1 MDRQYHHFRSSKD
14 RNSSSFNSKHYVSHS
29 GRSNFSYD
37 RYYKGDTYHSSSS
50 SFRKSQDKSLMAGQN
65 LRTPKWDLSRLHPI
79 KKSLYQEHPLVT
91 SRDESIIE
99 EQRKEFKILTQGHI
113 MLKPIRNFAESNLPD
128 TLVKILTHKFSGPTP
143 IQSQAWPLALSGLD
157 LVGIARTGSGKT
169 LAYLLPGLIHI
180 KAQVLIVN
188 HEPIFLVLT
197 PTRELALQ
205 VQAVC
210 LEYAALLQLNSC
222 CIYGGSP
229 KGNQIRELE
238 RGSDIVVATPGRLLD
253 LLEMR
258 KIYLDKVSFCVL
270 DEADRMLD
278 MGFEPQIRKIMEQ
291 LRPDK
296 QMLMWSATWPKDVK
310 SLAED
315 FLTNYVQI
323 YIGSIELSANH
334 NISQN
339 FEFCEE
345 PEKSTKLLELLNRLM
360 RDKQRKTIV
369 FCETKRKVKSITL
382 WLQRVGFYVDCIHGD
397 KEQFSRENVLSAFRQ
412 GKILILVATDVA
424 SRGLDIAGIQNII
437 NLDFPNVAEDYIHRI
452 GRTARADN
460 SGFAYTFF
468 TSQNYKHSNELI
480 RILREANQNI
490 PPKLYEIN
498 KDFRPFSRKRFR
510 DFENPAV
517 KHSRYSNQY
526 NKFTKGD
533 LGAKP
538 TLPSQQNYNMP
549 HRNVIDSSQD
559 LFNTTYSE
567 TISKSYQPLS
577 NPSVQLPV
585 SMSFQHPPNPSL
597 QLSSNTSI
605 QVPLQENL
613 NQNPEWNVRMNLDA
627 SFIPPVF
634 QNDIITGLQTS
645 FPVERNSY
653 RLEGNIHPSQ
663 FNLPQNISNNRNY
676 H

>member
-1 MDRQYHHFRSSKD
+1 MDRHYHHFRNLKD
-14 RNSSSFNSKHYVSHS
+14 RNLSNYSKQYGPHP
-29 GRSNFSYD
+29 GRQNFSFE
-37 RYYKGDTYHSSSS
+37 RSYKGDLYHSSST
-50 SFRKSQDKSLMAGQN
+50 FRKSKDKSLIAGQS
-65 LRTPKWDLSRLHPI
+65 LRPPKWDFSRLHPI
-79 KKSLYQEHPLVT
+79 RKSLYQEHPLVT
-91 SRDESIIE
+91 SRDDAIIDK
-99 EQRKEFKILTQGHI
+99 QRKDLKILIQGHI
-113 MLKPIRNFAESNLPD
+113 MLKPIRNFAESSLPD
-128 TLVKILTHKFSGPTP
+128 SLIKTLTTQFSGPTP

-180 KAQVLIVN
+180 KAQTLIVN

-210 LEYAALLQLNSC
+210 LEYAALLQLNSS
-222 CIYGGSP
+222 CIYGGSS

-278 MGFEPQIRKIMEQ
+278 MGFEPQIRKIIEQ

-310 SLAED
+310 GLAED
-315 FLTNYVQI
+315 FLKDYVQI
-323 YIGSIELSANH
+323 YIGSTELSANH
-334 NISQN
+334 NICQN

-345 PEKSTKLLELLNRLM
+345 HEKSSKLLELLNKLM
-360 RDKQRKTIV
+360 RDKQRKTII

-397 KEQFSRENVLSAFRQ
+397 KEQFARENVLSAFRQ
-412 GKILILVATDVA
+412 GKIVILVATDVA

-468 TSQNYKHSNELI
+468 TIQNYKHSNELI

-490 PPKLYEIN
+490 PPRLSEIN
-498 KDFRPFSRKRFR
+498 KDYRPLSRKRAR
-510 DFENPAV
+510 DFEHPIV

-526 NKFTKGD
+526 NKFSKSN
-533 LGAKP
+533 LGAKI
-538 TLPSQQNYNMP
+538 TLPSQQNVHI
-549 HRNVIDSSQD
+549 HRKATDPPQDFYSSS
-559 LFNTTYSE
+559 YHE
-567 TISKSYQPLS
+567 TIPKSYQPLS
-577 NPSVQLPV
+577 NPSIQLPTNTY
-585 SMSFQHPPNPSL
+585 QHHPNPSL

-605 QVPLQENL
+605 QLPLQENV
-613 NQNPEWNVRMNLDA
+613 NQNSEWNVRMKLNA
-627 SFIPPVF
+627 SFISPPVF
-634 QNDIITGLQTS
+634 QNNIVTGLQTS
-645 FPVERNSY
+645 LPVDPNSF
-653 RLEGNIHPSQ
+653 RLDGNMLPLQ
-663 FNLPQNISNNRNY
+663 YDLPQNISINRNY

>member
-1 MDRQYHHFRSSKD
+1 MERQYHHFRSSRD
-14 RNSSSFNSKHYVSHS
+14 RNPSGYSSKQFPSHYE
-29 GRSNFSYD
+29 RQNFTHD
-37 RYYKGDTYHSSSS
+37 RHKEFAFHTSS
-50 SFRKSQDKSLMAGQN
+50 SFRKGKDKSLIAGQS
-65 LRTPKWDLSRLHPI
+65 LRPPKWDFSRLHPI
-79 KKSLYQEHPLVT
+79 KKSLYQEHPLVA
-91 SRDESIIE
+91 SRDDSIIDQ
-99 EQRKEFKILTQGHI
+99 QRKEFKILIQGHKT
-113 MLKPIRNFAESNLPD
+113 LKPIGNFAESNLPD
-128 TLVKILTHKFSGPTP
+128 LLVKILTSQFPGPTP

-180 KAQVLIVN
+180 KAQTLIVN

-210 LEYAALLQLNSC
+210 LQYANLLQLNSS

-238 RGSDIVVATPGRLLD
+238 RGSDVVVATPGRLLD

-258 KIYLDKVSFCVL
+258 KIFLDKVSFCVL

-278 MGFEPQIRKIMEQ
+278 MGFEPQIRKIIEQ

-315 FLTNYVQI
+315 FLKDYVQI

-345 PEKSTKLLELLNRLM
+345 PEKCSKLLEMLNKLM
-360 RDKQRKTIV
+360 RNKQRKTII
-369 FCETKRKVKSITL
+369 FCETKRKVKSITI

-460 SGFAYTFF
+460 SGFSYTFF
-468 TSQNYKHSNELI
+468 TSQNYKHCNELI
-480 RILREANQNI
+480 RILREADQNI
-490 PPKLYEIN
+490 PPRLYEID
-498 KDFRPFSRKRFR
+498 KDFRPFSRKRVR
-510 DFENPAV
+510 DFENPV
-517 KHSRYSNQY
+517 SKHSRYSRQY
-526 NKFTKGD
+526 NKFNKSN
-533 LGAKP
+533 LGEKP
-538 TLPSQQNYNMP
+538 SLPSQHTFQMP
-549 HRNVIDSSQD
+549 PRNTNDPSQEV
-559 LFNTTYSE
+559 FNTTYHE

-577 NPSVQLPV
+577 TACI
-585 SMSFQHPPNPSL
+585 QHPASMPYQHLPNPSL
-597 QLSSNTSI
+597 LLSSNTSI
-605 QVPLQENL
+605 HLPLQENL
-613 NQNPEWNVRMNLDA
+613 NQNSEWNVRMKLDA
-627 SFIPPVF
+627 SFISPPLF
-634 QNDIITGLQTS
+634 QNEVVTGTQSSLPVDRSS
-645 FPVERNSY
+645 F
-653 RLEGNIHPSQ
+653 RLDSNICPSQ
-663 FNLPQNISNNRNY
+663 FDIPQNATINSNY